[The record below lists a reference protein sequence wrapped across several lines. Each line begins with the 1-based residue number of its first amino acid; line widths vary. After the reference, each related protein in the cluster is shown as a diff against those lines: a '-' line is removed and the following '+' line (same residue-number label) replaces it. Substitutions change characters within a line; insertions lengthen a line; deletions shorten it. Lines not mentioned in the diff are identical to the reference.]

1 MNLEDKTVDE
11 LINEAVEKRTKEII
25 DLVKQ
30 IECDFYMAT
39 KKLEVSQPI
48 EYVARVLE
56 NKYLKKD
63 NLSNTFQA

>member
-1 MNLEDKTVDE
+1 MSLEEKIVDT

-39 KKLEVSQPI
+39 RKLEASRPI
-48 EYVARVLE
+48 EYVVRVLE
-56 NKYLKKD
+56 NKF
-63 NLSNTFQA
+63 LSNTF